1 MTTRRDFNRMFTMLL
16 GAHAM
21 GLAASFARAAG
32 PATGL
37 ELRSTVTSRG
47 TLEISLVPVEVRAPA
62 ADEIL
67 LRVEAAP
74 INPSDMSSLF
84 AVADMK
90 TARVSGTGANTV
102 LTANIPADR
111 LAAAR
116 ARMGQS
122 LAVGMEGAGTVI
134 DAGSSPAAQ
143 ALLGRT
149 VAVMSRA
156 MFSQYRTIKADQILL
171 HHAGTT
177 PKAAASSFINP
188 QTAIGMVE
196 TMRLEGHRA
205 LVHTAAA
212 SNLGQMLVKYCIEEQ
227 VEVVN
232 IVRRQAQVDLLRG
245 LGARHVVDSS
255 SPSYTD
261 DLVTAIQ
268 QTGATL
274 AFDAVGGGNLA
285 DQILSA
291 MEAAA
296 RRANPNAG
304 VLGTPTRKQLYIYGS
319 LDTSPTF
326 LSRNF
331 GTGWSVGLWLFTD
344 PQAKVG
350 PERVRQ
356 IRQRIAD
363 EIATTFASGYAAEV
377 SLSGALQPA
386 AVAIY
391 STQSTGEK
399 YLINPSLAF

>member
-1 MTTRRDFNRMFTMLL
+1 MTAIL
-16 GAHAM
+16 GAQAT
-21 GLAASFARAAG
+21 GLASTFAQAVG
-32 PATGL
+32 PSIGL
-37 ELRSTVTSRG
+37 ELRSKVTDKG
-47 TLEISLVPVEVRAPA
+47 VLELSLVPVEVRAPGV
-62 ADEIL
+62 EEVL

-74 INPSDMSSLF
+74 INPSDMGTLF
-84 AVADMK
+84 AGADLT
-90 TARVSGTGANTV
+90 TARVTGTGANTV
-102 LTANIPADR
+102 LTADIPAER

-134 DAGSSPAAQ
+134 EAGSSAAAQ

-156 MFSQYRTIKADQILL
+156 LFSQYRLVRADQCLVL
-171 HHAGTT
+171 HPGTT
-177 PKAAASSFINP
+177 PRVAAAAYLNP
-188 QTAIGMVE
+188 QTAMAMVE

-212 SNLGQMLVKYCIEEQ
+212 SNLGQILVKYCLKEQ
-227 VEVVN
+227 IEVVN

-255 SPSYTD
+255 SPNYRD
-261 DLVTAIQ
+261 ELITAIQ

-285 DQILSA
+285 DDILSA

-296 RRANPNAG
+296 RRGNPNAG

-319 LDTSPTF
+319 LDTSPTV

-331 GTGWSVGLWLFTD
+331 GTGWNIGIWLFTE
-344 PQAKVG
+344 PLAKIG

-356 IRQRIAD
+356 LRQRIAD
-363 EIATTFASGYAAEV
+363 EITTTFASDFAAEV

-386 AVAIY
+386 AVAAY
-391 STQSTGEK
+391 STQATGAK
-399 YLINPSLAF
+399 YLINPSLAP